1 MSRRV
6 ASPDADTP
14 SYCPFFMSVTIS
26 SDDPATLLLTL
37 HPVCFSNGVTQS
49 GSPALLPSMTY
60 PAQLT
65 RSTSPSP
72 GPTDCCTW
80 TDGGAARVDPPPPPE
95 LPPLDPEPQ
104 AASTV

>member
-1 MSRRV
+1 MSRNV

-14 SYCPFFMSVTIS
+14 SYWPLFMSVTIS
-26 SDDPATLLLTL
+26 SAEPATLLLTL
-37 HPVCFSNGVTQS
+37 QPVCFVKGVTQS

-72 GPTDCCTW
+72 GPTDAW
-80 TDGGAARVDPPPPPE
+80 ADAAGGVACADDPPPPPPE
-95 LPPLDPEPQ
+95 PPVDPEPQ
-104 AASTV
+104 P